1 MGIDV
6 TAELDEDGK
15 PDVFGAED
23 EVVVLVVG
31 VDGRFDEAVGGG
43 VEGVGFGGGEVG
55 GVGGVE
61 DNFAFEGFCEAGCGE
76 EGGYGC
82 DWFEGWLGVACAY

>member
-6 TAELDEDGK
+6 TAELGEDSK
-15 PDVFGAED
+15 LDVFGAED

-31 VDGRFDEAVGGG
+31 VDGDFDEAVGGG
-43 VEGVGFGGGEVG
+43 VEGACFGGGKIG

-61 DNFAFEGFCEAGCGE
+61 DSFTFEGFFRTGCGE
-76 EGGYGC
+76 EGGYGR
-82 DWFEGWLGVACAY
+82 D